1 MSTARHMGTTTTQRV
16 VRDKINLLCRPT
28 SPTTLAQQS
37 SHRRNYSV
45 AEMIAVLGHLDSHP
59 SFKSRP
65 TVDRQG
71 ARFQQVGGTTAN
83 HFAHVAPC
91 NILLNSKLLTE
102 FFATSKAQEMIKRI
116 FGGGVM
122 APDDWRQLGTFA
134 HEPAEQN
141 RTDCIVEKYKSD
153 HGLAAAFE
161 STLRAA
167 AASGKWL
174 GTGVH
179 QHNRSSLNDYVEQ
192 FQRTVWRPAAEEAY
206 ETALTDLSG
215 QLVAANASSSTDRAR
230 LLQQRIDIVEVQLQE
245 LLQNPIN
252 PTAATFNVLRDTA
265 GEVWK

>member
-1 MSTARHMGTTTTQRV
+1 MSTSRQLGTTTTQRA

-45 AEMIAVLGHLDSHP
+45 AEMIAVLGQLDSHP

-65 TVDRQG
+65 TVARQG
-71 ARFQQVGGTTAN
+71 ARFQQMSGRTDN

-91 NILLNSKLLTE
+91 NFLLIGKLLTE

-122 APDDWRQLGTFA
+122 APDDWLRLGTFS

-141 RTDCIVEKYKSD
+141 RTDCIVERYKSD
-153 HGLAAAFE
+153 DGLAAAFE

-167 AASGKWL
+167 AASGKWQ
-174 GTGVH
+174 GSGVH

-192 FQRTVWRPAAEEAY
+192 YQRTVWRPAAEEAY

-215 QLVAANASSSTDRAR
+215 QLVAARSSSSASRTR
-230 LLQQRIDIVEVQLQE
+230 LLEQRIEIVEVQLQE
-245 LLQNPIN
+245 LVQNPIN
-252 PTAATFNVLRDTA
+252 PSAASFNVLRDTA
-265 GEVWK
+265 GEIWR